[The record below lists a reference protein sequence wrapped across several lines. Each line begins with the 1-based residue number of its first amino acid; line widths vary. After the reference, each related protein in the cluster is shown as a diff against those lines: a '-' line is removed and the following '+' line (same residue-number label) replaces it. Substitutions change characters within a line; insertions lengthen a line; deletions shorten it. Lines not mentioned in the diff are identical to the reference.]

1 MSLSK
6 RLFRMDTIVWALVHA
21 NTPGSVDESANEIRD
36 RVMRMRCSAGKADAM
51 EYWGGQLLR
60 LHENP
65 APALALDECALA
77 LAMSLHADLGAQSS
91 AAALGPDLLES
102 IFGLVRAEAA
112 AVAAAFAARAREARC
127 ALWTCC
133 IHTSSSSMARARAEM
148 RVLHFLQAHAQD
160 PAHFVRACDALGL
173 AENNKTLR
181 PQYSPAA
188 TRDYYTPYTFYDK
201 WPLYRSVGGID
212 RCTEALEALI
222 VGGID
227 RSEDQAAL

>member
-6 RLFRMDTIVWALVHA
+6 QRVRMDAIVWALVHA
-21 NTPGSVDESANEIRD
+21 NTPGSVDESTNEIID
-36 RVMRMRCSAGKADAM
+36 RVMLMRCSAGSADAM
-51 EYWGGQLLR
+51 EYWGGRLLC

-65 APALALDECALA
+65 APALDECALA
-77 LAMSLHADLGAQSS
+77 LAMSQHAELGAESS

-112 AVAAAFAARAREARC
+112 ALAARAREARC

-133 IHTSSSSMARARAEM
+133 IHTSITSLGRARAEM
-148 RVLHFLQAHAQD
+148 RVLHFLQAHARD

-173 AENNKTLR
+173 AENNKTLC
-181 PQYSPAA
+181 PQYNPAA
-188 TRDYYTPYTFYDK
+188 TRDYYTAYTFYDK
-201 WPLYRSVGGID
+201 WPLYRSG
-212 RCTEALEALI
+212 

-227 RSEDQAAL
+227 RSETQAVL